1 MMLEETSKF
10 DKTGVPRGALP
21 SGAYRE
27 NVGAT
32 IKGRGGG
39 GLHRYRYIIGYMDA
53 MHLYYEKPS
62 TFLH

>member
-39 GLHRYRYIIGYMDA
+39 GYTGIGI
-53 MHLYYEKPS
+53 L
-62 TFLH
+62 